1 MIVELK
7 KKFTMSDA
15 AADWAEYRENLTSL
29 VSHYGTLNDSKKL
42 AIVGAGRCN
51 DLGIVRLLDTYENIV
66 MIDNDSAAMKEAV
79 KDMSVDYLNRIECK
93 EFSITGLYE
102 EDIDRFCLNLLSFVK
117 NAGNT
122 LNMEMYRQCIISE
135 LDRLDEQMIKTPDKI
150 VSTLSGADVIVCN
163 GVFSQ
168 LFSMISF
175 FISSLSFSVAES
187 ILPDAMKV
195 VTLAEKKISIISDKV
210 IPIIN
215 EALFETATDFVIYGN
230 EYDEGRPVEGSHQC
244 IQDIRVR
251 YEDVIEE
258 HYNWNFNKKQGVT
271 YDMLISICNVSKYSV
286 N

>member
-1 MIVELK
+1 MIEELK
-7 KKFTMSDA
+7 EKFTMSDA
-15 AADWAEYRENLTSL
+15 TTDWEEFREKLTSL
-29 VSHYGTLNDSKKL
+29 VLRYGTLNDSKTL

-51 DLGIVRLLDTYENIV
+51 DLVIVRLLENYENIV

-79 KDMSVDYLNRIECK
+79 KDMPVDYLNRIECK

-102 EDIDRFCLNLLSFVK
+102 EDIDRFCLDLLSFVK
-117 NAGNT
+117 NAGYS
-122 LNMEMYRQCIISE
+122 LNKDMYQQQVISE
-135 LDRLDEQMIKTPDKI
+135 LDRLEEQMIKTPDKI

-168 LFSMISF
+168 LFAMISF

-195 VTLAEKKISIISDKV
+195 VPLAEKKISIISDKV

-230 EYDEGRPVEGSHQC
+230 EYDEGRPVEGAHQC
-244 IQDIRVR
+244 IQDIRAR

-258 HYNWNFNKKQGVT
+258 HFNWNFNKKQGVT
-271 YDMLISICNVSKYSV
+271 YDMLISICNVSKESV
-286 N
+286 D

>member
-1 MIVELK
+1 
-7 KKFTMSDA
+7 
-15 AADWAEYRENLTSL
+15 
-29 VSHYGTLNDSKKL
+29 
-42 AIVGAGRCN
+42 
-51 DLGIVRLLDTYENIV
+51 

-79 KDMSVDYLNRIECK
+79 KDMPVDYLNRIECK

-102 EDIDRFCLNLLSFVK
+102 EDIDRFCLDLLSFVK
-117 NAGNT
+117 NAGYS
-122 LNMEMYRQCIISE
+122 LNKDMYQQQVISE
-135 LDRLDEQMIKTPDKI
+135 LDRLEEQMIKTPDKI

-168 LFSMISF
+168 LFAMISF

-195 VTLAEKKISIISDKV
+195 VPLAEKKISIISDKV

-258 HYNWNFNKKQGVT
+258 HFNWNFNKKQGVT
-271 YDMLISICNVSKYSV
+271 YDMLISICNVSKESV
-286 N
+286 D